1 MKALRFYAA
10 KDLRIEE
17 IQEPSPGPGQVKI
30 RNHYVGICGTD
41 LHEYLH
47 GPIFIPKE
55 NESYPYSGATIPHVL
70 GHEFGGVI
78 EKIRDGVTHVKS
90 RQPRFRCTPLVMA
103 RPRGIF
109 LGSRDG
115 PPFNTGCG
123 RFVGFK
129 LESRA
134 GIVPGGGW
142 GFKE

>member
-55 NESYPYSGATIPHVL
+55 NESHPYSGATIPQVL

-78 EKIRDGVTHVKS
+78 EEIGDGVTNVKVGDRVSVQPS
-90 RQPRFRCTPLVMA
+90 RIA
-103 RPRGIF
+103 
-109 LGSRDG
+109 
-115 PPFNTGCG
+115 GCSTLIPVWRLSG
-123 RFVGFK
+123 
-129 LESRA
+129 
-134 GIVPGGGW
+134 
-142 GFKE
+142 